1 MKIINIGVLAHV
13 DAGKTTLTEQ
23 ILYQTGVKERA
34 GSVDQGDTT
43 TDSLEIERRRG
54 ITVKSAA
61 VSFDVDGLKV
71 NLIDTPGHADFISEV
86 EHALSVLD
94 GVILVIS
101 AVEGVQAQTR
111 VLMQTLKEQRI
122 PTLLFMNKIDRRGA
136 NYGQV
141 RTRIQNLLDP
151 HICDMTVTEN
161 EGCENAG
168 VLPADPVSAGWLE
181 TLALQDDELLRMYAE
196 DIPVSADRLY
206 EELIRQTK
214 AGKAYPLF
222 AGSAAKGI
230 GVDRL
235 LSCLGDFI
243 PTNGSAVL
251 STAEDLP
258 PLSGFVFKVIKDSSD
273 EQAAYVRLFAGRLR
287 LRDEVRVISRA
298 GNIRSLKVKQLYA
311 LQAGKKTAAG
321 CIEAGDIAVLP
332 GSELH
337 IGDVIGFRSDRI
349 KDFAFHKP
357 PIQVQ
362 VLAEKKEHSAMLHQ
376 ALSRL
381 TVEDPY
387 LEYQHDQYANEH
399 TIRVFGRVQQ
409 EVLAET
415 IREQYGI
422 QVTFSPPKVLCI
434 EKPAGVGES
443 AEMMGDPGN
452 LFWATVGFKVEPGTS
467 GSGITYSLAVEL
479 GALPLSFQKAIRET
493 VEETLKE
500 GLYGWPVTDI
510 AVTLTHTGYASPVST
525 AKDFRRLAPLVLIDA
540 LSKAWTA
547 VFEPVNAVHL
557 VVPEA
562 ALSKVITRLAQL
574 EGLFHEPELQGTA
587 VRLNGTIPVRTADR
601 LQTELSSL
609 TNGEGL
615 LSMKPGGYAEVR
627 SAYPENERRRL
638 NPLNRGEYLLRLNK
652 IL

>member
-111 VLMQTLKEQRI
+111 VLMQTLKELRM

-161 EGCENAG
+161 EGSENAG
-168 VLPADPVSAGWLE
+168 VRPADPVSAGWLE

-214 AGKAYPLF
+214 AGKAFPLF
-222 AGSAAKGI
+222 AGSAVKGI

-235 LSCLGDFI
+235 LSRLGDFI
-243 PTNGSAVL
+243 PTNGSAVF
-251 STAEDLP
+251 SNAEDLP

-298 GNIRSLKVKQLYA
+298 GHTRFLKVKQLYA
-311 LQAGKKTAAG
+311 LQAGKKTAAS

-332 GSELH
+332 GSELL

-362 VLAEKKEHSAMLHQ
+362 VLAEEKEHSATLHQ

-415 IREQYGI
+415 IREQCGI

-479 GALPLSFQKAIRET
+479 GSLPLSFQKAIRET

-525 AKDFRRLAPLVLIDA
+525 AKDFRRLAPLVLMDA
-540 LSKAWTA
+540 LSKAGTA
-547 VFEPVNAVHL
+547 VFEPVNAVHF
-557 VVPEA
+557 VVPET

-574 EGLFHEPELQGTA
+574 EGSFHEPEL
-587 VRLNGTIPVRTADR
+587 
-601 LQTELSSL
+601 
-609 TNGEGL
+609 
-615 LSMKPGGYAEVR
+615 
-627 SAYPENERRRL
+627 
-638 NPLNRGEYLLRLNK
+638 
-652 IL
+652 